1 MAETSV
7 GAGGASAGDRPTV
20 AGIFRRAQEMR
31 SENAQLSLKDL
42 KARIVREFRGGEFP
56 TLDRL
61 TIPEQDA
68 RAPEEDWTAG
78 LPLVRRGIQNEDW
91 DDLADGIALCLEQT
105 DNYESQRGFAGAVD
119 EWHDRSVG
127 ISEPLTKGIGKWM
140 PDELKRLVDQ
150 ASKGDK

>member
-1 MAETSV
+1 MAEKSV
-7 GAGGASAGDRPTV
+7 RAEGNANDRPTV
-20 AGIFRRAQEMR
+20 VGIFRRAQEMR
-31 SENAQLSLKDL
+31 AENAQLSRRDL

-105 DNYESQRGFAGAVD
+105 DNYESQRGFTGAVD

-140 PDELKRLVDQ
+140 PDELKRLVDK
-150 ASKGDK
+150 AAKGDK

>member
-1 MAETSV
+1 MAEKSV
-7 GAGGASAGDRPTV
+7 RAEAAAGGRPTV
-20 AGIFRRAQEMR
+20 AGIFRRAQELR
-31 SENAQLSLKDL
+31 RENAQLSLKDL

-91 DDLADGIALCLEQT
+91 DDLANGIALSLEQT
-105 DNYESQRGFAGAVD
+105 DNYERQRGFSGATD

-127 ISEPLTKGIGKWM
+127 INEPLTKGIGKWM
-140 PDELKRLVDQ
+140 PDELKRLVEK
-150 ASKGDK
+150 ASEGDK

>member
-1 MAETSV
+1 MAEKSV
-7 GAGGASAGDRPTV
+7 RAEGDTTGRPTV
-20 AGIFRRAQEMR
+20 AGIFRRAQQLR
-31 SENAQLSLKDL
+31 SENAQLSRRDL
-42 KARIVREFRGGEFP
+42 KARLVREFRGGEFP

-105 DNYESQRGFAGAVD
+105 DNYESQRGFTGAVD
-119 EWHDRSVG
+119 EWHDRTVG

-140 PDELKRLVDQ
+140 PDELKRLVDK
-150 ASKGDK
+150 AAKGDK

>member
-1 MAETSV
+1 MAEKSV
-7 GAGGASAGDRPTV
+7 GAEGTVGERPSV
-20 AGIFRRAQEMR
+20 VGIFRRAQEMR
-31 SENAQLSLKDL
+31 RENAQLSLKDL

-91 DDLADGIALCLEQT
+91 DDLANGIVLSLEQT
-105 DNYESQRGFAGAVD
+105 DNYERQRGYAGATD

-140 PDELKRLVDQ
+140 PDELKRLVDR